1 MKLNY
6 FVDEQPLD
14 YEVIANDNN
23 RHLRYH
29 DYKHLK
35 NVDWHN
41 DTETLL
47 SKVLTGIAFVI
58 TLITLLFIATI

>member
-6 FVDEQPLD
+6 FVDESPQIYCAD
-14 YEVIANDNN
+14 DNLK
-23 RHLRYH
+23 HLYFK

-41 DTETLL
+41 DTESLT
-47 SKVLTGIAFVI
+47 SKVLTGLAFVI

>member
-6 FVDEQPLD
+6 FVDDTPTNYCAE
-14 YEVIANDNN
+14 DNMK
-23 RHLRYH
+23 HLYFK

-47 SKVLTGIAFVI
+47 SKVLTGLSFVV
-58 TLITLLFIATI
+58 TLIILVFIATI